1 MRSFFLTTCLLPL
14 LTTALAQK
22 PVSPADSSRLRAG
35 VADSLRVSPRRA
47 ATLIDSL
54 KPTFQPRGGPFKI
67 IPRKATIRSLILPGL
82 GQAYIKQYWPIPIIY
97 AGFGALGYSIYWNQ
111 TRYKILL
118 DAYARLIP
126 ERYGSPAIPADPT
139 TNPPTPAVPAVA
151 PNPAATVKFSIGG
164 REYVLEETRVI
175 LNKNNYRRQRDLTY
189 IGIGAL
195 WALNILQANVSAHLK
210 TFDES
215 DSISW
220 RVTPGGG
227 NQFTHA
233 PLGAT
238 FTLNFSSK
246 LAKQ

>member
-1 MRSFFLTTCLLPL
+1 MRSLFLTIGLLPL
-14 LTTALAQK
+14 LTMALAQN
-22 PVSPADSSRLRAG
+22 PVFPADSVRIRAG
-35 VADSLRVSPRRA
+35 VVDSLRVGTRRA
-47 ATLIDSL
+47 TLSTDSL
-54 KPTFQPRGGPFKI
+54 KPSFLPKI

-97 AGFGALGYSIYWNQ
+97 AGFGALGYSVYWNQ

-139 TNPPTPAVPAVA
+139 TNPPTPAVPAVP
-151 PNPAATVKFSIGG
+151 PNPAATVKFIIAGT
-164 REYVLEETRVI
+164 EYVRDETRVI
-175 LNKNNYRRQRDLTY
+175 LIKNNYRRQRDLTY
-189 IGIGAL
+189 IGIGVL

-227 NQFTHA
+227 NQFAYA

-246 LAKQ
+246 ITKRE